1 MKKFFHK
8 NFYSRI
14 LKALVYFIL
23 IAFILSCSG
32 PDSEDFEDD
41 SAITYNSDEENAQR
55 LPDAIISTLGEEI
68 VDEPKINATLT
79 LIEEDLNETN
89 YSIGIEIRGSSSQM
103 FDKKSYGFETR
114 SADFNDDVDVSL
126 GGFPEEEDWIFY
138 GPYTDKSLIRNKL
151 TFDLSNLIGYKASN
165 TKFYNLTINDDFKGI
180 YILMEKIKRDKN
192 RVDITKHSGSSPN
205 GGYIVKIDKP
215 TGDGGLCGTCYD
227 NSFSFRSNY
236 DSNGNLS
243 SGSEIYFVYDYPKP
257 DDISS
262 EQKEYIQTY
271 INDFESN
278 LLSDNFNDL
287 ENGYLSYID
296 LDSFIN
302 FFIINEITK
311 NIDGYRLSTFLN
323 KDVNAKL
330 KMGPIWDF
338 NLAFGNADYCNGWV
352 TSGWG
357 YKFNDICSGDVWQV
371 PFWWNRLMESP
382 KFKEELKIRWN
393 SLRSNLLSNQS
404 VMNKIDE
411 YSNYLNERGAVYQN
425 FSRWDVLGRYIW
437 PNKFIASTHEE
448 EIDFMKDWIND
459 RFQWLDES
467 ISGL

>member
-1 MKKFFHK
+1 MKFFLNSSMITRRAIIH
-8 NFYSRI
+8 
-14 LKALVYFIL
+14 FI
-23 IAFILSCSG
+23 IISSVLSCKG
-32 PDSEDFEDD
+32 PDSNDFDD
-41 SAITYNSDEENAQR
+41 TDPVNYNSVAEDIQR
-55 LPDAIISTLGEEI
+55 LPDAIISTFGEEI

-79 LIEEDLNETN
+79 LVEEDLTEAN

-114 SADFNDDVDVSL
+114 SEDFNDDVDVSL

-138 GPYTDKSLIRNKL
+138 GPYTDKSLVRNKL

-165 TKFYNLTINDDFKGI
+165 TKFYNLTINNDYKGI

-192 RVDITKHSGSSPN
+192 RVDIKKHSGSSAS
-205 GGYIVKIDKP
+205 GGYIIKIDKP

-236 DSNGNLS
+236 NSEGNLS
-243 SGSEIYFVYDYPKP
+243 NESEIYFVYDYPKP
-257 DDISS
+257 DDIST

-271 INDFESN
+271 INNFESN
-278 LLSDNFNDL
+278 LLSDDFDDI
-287 ENGYLSYID
+287 ENGYLTYID

-323 KDVNAKL
+323 KDVNGKL

-338 NLAFGNADYCNGWV
+338 NLAFGNADYCNGWT

-357 YKFNDICSGDVWQV
+357 FKFNDICPGDIWQV

-393 SLRSNLLSNQS
+393 DLRSNLLSNQS
-404 VMNKIDE
+404 VIDKVDG
-411 YSNYLNERGAVYQN
+411 YSMYLNDRGAIYQN
-425 FSRWDVLGRYIW
+425 FSRWDILGRYIW

-448 EIDFMKDWIND
+448 EIDFMKDWINS
-459 RFQWLDES
+459 RLQWLDNA
-467 ISGL
+467 ILNL